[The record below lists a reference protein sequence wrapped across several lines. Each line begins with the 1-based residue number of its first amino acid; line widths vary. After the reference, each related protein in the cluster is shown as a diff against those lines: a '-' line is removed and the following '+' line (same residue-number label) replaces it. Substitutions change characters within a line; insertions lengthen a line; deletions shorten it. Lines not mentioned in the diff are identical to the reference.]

1 MPNLLVSDE
10 AHAHALPGSTT
21 PSAHHIAGCQTRFLL
36 SYVRHELGDEGVAEL
51 LAAAGETRSAEELTD
66 VTSRSSYDQFRRPL
80 EAAGALV
87 GGLSTVWWRRER
99 S

>member
-1 MPNLLVSDE
+1 
-10 AHAHALPGSTT
+10 
-21 PSAHHIAGCQTRFLL
+21 
-36 SYVRHELGDEGVAEL
+36 VRHELGDEGVAEL

-87 GGLSTVWWRRER
+87 GGLDRLVEAGAFIDLSMAQLVAAVHELG
-99 S
+99 SIDEY